1 MEYWVRSNVVICLV
15 VRSSQL
21 RGSIVPRA
29 AENLDERTRR
39 GRKSGDVAHRSRSA
53 EMANPR
59 PYPVHPDEESATPSR
74 RTASPAQGLARPRL
88 IVAAGGLIFV
98 VSFVAAMLLIK
109 PARPPTTAMMRL
121 SGSSISDLK
130 TLMGA
135 VKVAG
140 LKGSP
145 DVKGA
150 IEEVARID
158 NDQIALRGWAVDIGN
173 TQEPLTVMTFV
184 DGHNSL
190 AMEANGRRDAA
201 VNVAGLAASDAT
213 NVAFAGRLKCGK
225 GQKLIVVAV
234 AQNDTYGHFGSR
246 TCP

>member
-1 MEYWVRSNVVICLV
+1 
-15 VRSSQL
+15 
-21 RGSIVPRA
+21 
-29 AENLDERTRR
+29 
-39 GRKSGDVAHRSRSA
+39 
-53 EMANPR
+53 
-59 PYPVHPDEESATPSR
+59 
-74 RTASPAQGLARPRL
+74 
-88 IVAAGGLIFV
+88 

-109 PARPPTTAMMRL
+109 PARPPTAAMIRL

-150 IEEVARID
+150 IDEATRID
-158 NDQIALRGWAVDIGN
+158 NDQIAVRGWAVDIGN
-173 TQEPLTVMTFV
+173 SQEPLTVMAFV

-190 AMEANGRRDAA
+190 TMEANGRRDTAI
-201 VNVAGLAASDAT
+201 NVAGLAASDAT
-213 NVAFAGRLKCGK
+213 NVVFAGRLKCSK

-234 AQNDTYGHFGSR
+234 TQNDTYGHFGSR
-246 TCP
+246 NCP

>member
-1 MEYWVRSNVVICLV
+1 
-15 VRSSQL
+15 
-21 RGSIVPRA
+21 
-29 AENLDERTRR
+29 
-39 GRKSGDVAHRSRSA
+39 
-53 EMANPR
+53 
-59 PYPVHPDEESATPSR
+59 
-74 RTASPAQGLARPRL
+74 
-88 IVAAGGLIFV
+88 
-98 VSFVAAMLLIK
+98 
-109 PARPPTTAMMRL
+109 MMTL
-121 SGSSISDLK
+121 SGSAILDLK

-150 IEEVARID
+150 IDEVTRID

-173 TQEPLTVMTFV
+173 SHEPLTMMVVV
-184 DGHNSL
+184 DGHNRL
-190 AMEANGRRDAA
+190 TMEANGRRDAA
-201 VNVAGLAASDAT
+201 VNVAGLAASDAA

-246 TCP
+246 SCP

>member
-1 MEYWVRSNVVICLV
+1 
-15 VRSSQL
+15 
-21 RGSIVPRA
+21 
-29 AENLDERTRR
+29 
-39 GRKSGDVAHRSRSA
+39 
-53 EMANPR
+53 
-59 PYPVHPDEESATPSR
+59 
-74 RTASPAQGLARPRL
+74 LARPRL

-98 VSFVAAMLLIK
+98 VSFVVAMLLIK
-109 PARPPTTAMMRL
+109 PARPPTAAMMTL
-121 SGSSISDLK
+121 SGSTISDLK

-150 IEEVARID
+150 IDEVTRID
-158 NDQIALRGWAVDIGN
+158 NDRIALRGWAADIGN
-173 TQEPLTVMTFV
+173 SQDTLTVMAFV

-190 AMEANGRRDAA
+190 MMEANGRRAAA
-201 VNVAGLAASDAT
+201 VTVAGLAASDAT

-234 AQNDTYGHFGSR
+234 TQNDAYGHFGSR
-246 TCP
+246 SCP

>member
-1 MEYWVRSNVVICLV
+1 
-15 VRSSQL
+15 
-21 RGSIVPRA
+21 
-29 AENLDERTRR
+29 
-39 GRKSGDVAHRSRSA
+39 
-53 EMANPR
+53 
-59 PYPVHPDEESATPSR
+59 
-74 RTASPAQGLARPRL
+74 
-88 IVAAGGLIFV
+88 LIFV

-109 PARPPTTAMMRL
+109 PSRPPTAAMMAL
-121 SGSSISDLK
+121 SASAISDLR

-150 IEEVARID
+150 IDEVTRID

-173 TQEPLTVMTFV
+173 SQEPLTVMAFV

-190 AMEANGRRDAA
+190 TMEANGRRDAA
-201 VNVAGLAASDAT
+201 VNVTGLAANDAV
-213 NVAFAGRLKCGK
+213 NVAFAGRLRCGK

-234 AQNDTYGHFGSR
+234 ARNDAYGHFGAR
-246 TCP
+246 ACP